1 MRARKTFFGGT
12 TATALLCAVAAASAQ
27 MAPGPG
33 SIQPESVPGN
43 LLSNPGAES
52 AELVWAPSGVEARPY
67 GGPGLPSAEEAS
79 SRRLGARAFVSLID
93 GGSLTQ
99 TVAFSGPVRSLGFGV
114 RLGGADD
121 AGARGLMQLELLD
134 ADGARVVTASLA
146 TGSLDRA
153 ETAGGALHFK
163 SGVIYDVPATVRSAR
178 ATVTAATSG
187 AWFDRIYV
195 SSDYSETPLAPSPS
209 PPGPNPPPPAPNAPR
224 EPARL
229 HKLTSSAVV
238 RFGRPVRCGRSRSA
252 VLRNPGA
259 NKVTKLELRHNGRRL
274 AMLTPKRS
282 RARIASTTRRTKLVL
297 KVTRSD
303 GSQQNLTQTLN
314 GCRGK

>member
-1 MRARKTFFGGT
+1 MRARNTLIAGAA
-12 TATALLCAVAAASAQ
+12 ATALLWAAAASAQ
-27 MAPGPG
+27 MGPG
-33 SIQPESVPGN
+33 SVQPELVPGN
-43 LLSNPGAES
+43 LLTNPGAES
-52 AELVWAPSGVEARPY
+52 AELVWAPSSVEVRPY
-67 GGPGLPSAEEAS
+67 GTAGLPSAEEAS

-99 TVAFSGPVRSLGFGV
+99 TVSLSGPVRHLGFGV

-121 AGARGLMQLELLD
+121 AGARGLMQVELLD
-134 ADGARVVTASLA
+134 ADGARVVAASLA
-146 TGSLDRA
+146 TGSLDRV
-153 ETAGGALHFK
+153 ETGGGALHFK
-163 SGVIYDVPATVRSAR
+163 SGVIYDVPATVRSVR
-178 ATVTAATSG
+178 ATVAAATSG

-209 PPGPNPPPPAPNAPR
+209 PPGPNALPPAPSTPNAPR

-238 RFGRPVRCGRSRSA
+238 RFGRPVRCGRSRSV

-259 NKVTKLELRHNGRRL
+259 NKVTKVELRHNGRRL